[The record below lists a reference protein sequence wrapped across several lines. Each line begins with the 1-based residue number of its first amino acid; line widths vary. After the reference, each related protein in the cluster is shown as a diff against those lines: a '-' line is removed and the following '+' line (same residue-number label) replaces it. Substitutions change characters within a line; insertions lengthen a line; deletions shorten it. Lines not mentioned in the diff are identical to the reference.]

1 MIIVTMEAGTAS
13 NGSAPFFVVG
23 NDRSGTTVLR
33 LVLDR
38 SAEAAV
44 PPESMFLLDF
54 APVRRRGGLEDP
66 EKAARFVAEV
76 WRHPRVQLWGLAGD
90 PPPLPS
96 GLRHAEAYRFAVEA
110 PFRAYASA
118 EGKERF
124 GDKTPAY
131 LQAVDELL
139 AVWPDARIVVL
150 VRDARAVA
158 LSIQKLPF
166 GPNNPYAAAAWW
178 ARGIREGL
186 EAERRHPEQVLT
198 VRYED
203 LVSEPEATVRRV
215 CDHVRLGYN
224 SEMLAIERAG
234 PDKIVAEQ
242 AGWYSGVSKPISA
255 EASGRWRTEMPEED
269 QRVVAAVAAPELR
282 ELGYEALDSEAAVPR
297 SRALA
302 YIAHDAAL
310 RAANAFR
317 LRIVQERGRELRYV
331 LRRKLA
337 GARG

>member
-1 MIIVTMEAGTAS
+1 VAGDAS
-13 NGSAPFFVVG
+13 PFFVVG
-23 NDRSGTTVLR
+23 NDRSGTTLLR

-66 EKAARFVAEV
+66 EQAARFVAEV
-76 WRHPRVQLWGLAGD
+76 WSHPRVKVWGLSGG
-90 PPPLPS
+90 PPAVPE
-96 GLRHAEAYRFAVEA
+96 GLSHADAYRFAVES
-110 PFRAYASA
+110 PYRAYANR

-124 GDKTPAY
+124 GDKTPPY
-131 LQAVDELL
+131 LHAVDELL
-139 AVWPDARIVVL
+139 AVWPDARVVVL

-158 LSIQKLPF
+158 HSIAKLPF
-166 GPNNPYAAAAWW
+166 GPNNAYAAAEWW
-178 ARGIREGL
+178 AEGVRTGL

-203 LVSEPEATVRRV
+203 LVAAPDETVPRV

-224 SEMLAIERAG
+224 SEMLAIERVAPG
-234 PDKIVAEQ
+234 KIVAAQ
-242 AGWYSGVSKPISA
+242 ADWYTGVSRPISA
-255 EASGRWRTEMPEED
+255 AAVDRWRAEMPPEE
-269 QRVVAAVAAPELR
+269 QRLVAAVAGPELR
-282 ELGYEALDSEAAVPR
+282 ELGYEADAAVAPVPR
-297 SRALA
+297 PRALA
-302 YIAHDAAL
+302 YTAHDAAF
-310 RAANAFR
+310 RAVHAFR

>member
-1 MIIVTMEAGTAS
+1 MGD
-13 NGSAPFFVVG
+13 APFFVVG

-54 APVRRRGGLEDP
+54 APVRHRGGLEDP
-66 EKAARFVAEV
+66 EKAARFLAEV
-76 WRHPRVQLWGLAGD
+76 WNHPRVRLWGLHSD

-96 GLRHAEAYRFAVEA
+96 GLSHADAYRFAVEA
-110 PFRAYASA
+110 PFRAYARR

-131 LQAVDELL
+131 LHAADELL
-139 AVWPDARIVVL
+139 AVWPDARIVVV

-234 PDKIVAEQ
+234 PEKIVAEQ
-242 AGWYSGVSKPISA
+242 AGWYSGVSQPISA
-255 EASGRWRTEMPEED
+255 AASGRWRTEMPEAD
-269 QRVVAAVAAPELR
+269 RRVVVVVAGPELR
-282 ELGYEALDSEAAVPR
+282 ALGYDAAEGQAAVPR
-297 SRALA
+297 SRALV
-302 YIAHDAAL
+302 YSAHDAAL

-317 LRIVQERGRELRYV
+317 LRIVQEHGRELRYV

>member
-1 MIIVTMEAGTAS
+1 MDGDA
-13 NGSAPFFVVG
+13 APFFVVG

-54 APVRRRGGLEDP
+54 ASVRHRGGLEDP
-66 EKAARFVAEV
+66 EKAARFLAEV
-76 WRHPRVQLWGLAGD
+76 WNHPRVRLWGLHSD
-90 PPPLPS
+90 PPPVPS
-96 GLRHAEAYRFAVEA
+96 GLSHADAYRFAVEA
-110 PFRAYASA
+110 PFRAYTRR

-131 LQAVDELL
+131 LHAVDELL

-186 EAERRHPEQVLT
+186 EAEHRHPEQVLT

-234 PDKIVAEQ
+234 PEKIVAEQ
-242 AGWYSGVSKPISA
+242 AWWYSGVSQPISDA
-255 EASGRWRTEMPEED
+255 ASGRWRTEMPEAD
-269 QRVVAAVAAPELR
+269 RRVVVAVAGPELR
-282 ELGYEALDSEAAVPR
+282 ALGYDAAEGQAAVPR
-297 SRALA
+297 SRALV
-302 YIAHDAAL
+302 YSAHDTTL

-317 LRIVQERGRELRYV
+317 LRILQEHGRELRYV

-337 GARG
+337 GACR

>member
-1 MIIVTMEAGTAS
+1 VEGAE
-13 NGSAPFFVVG
+13 APFFVVA
-23 NDRSGTTVLR
+23 NDRSGTTLLR

-54 APVRRRGGLEDP
+54 APVRRRGGLDDP
-66 EKAARFVAEV
+66 EKAARFAVEV
-76 WRHPRVQLWGLAGD
+76 WSHPRVRLWGLPGGPPSVPAG
-90 PPPLPS
+90 LS
-96 GLRHAEAYRFAVEA
+96 HADAYRFAVEA
-110 PFRAYASA
+110 PFLAYARR
-118 EGKERF
+118 EGKKRF

-131 LQAVDELL
+131 LSAVDELL
-139 AVWPDARIVVL
+139 SVWPDARVVVL

-158 LSIQKLPF
+158 LSIAGLPF

-178 ARGIREGL
+178 ARGIRTGL

-203 LVSEPEATVRRV
+203 LVTEPEATVRRV

-224 SEMLAIERAG
+224 SEMLAIERAA

-242 AGWYSGVSKPISA
+242 ADWYTGVSKPISA
-255 EASGRWRTEMPEED
+255 AESDRWRTEMPAAD
-269 QRVVAAVAAPELR
+269 QRVVASVAGPELR
-282 ELGYEALDSEAAVPR
+282 ELGYEVGAEELAVPR

-302 YIAHDAAL
+302 YTAHDRAL
-310 RAANAFR
+310 RAVHAFR
-317 LRIVQERGRELRYV
+317 LRVLQERGRELRYV
-331 LRRKLA
+331 VKRKLA

>member
-1 MIIVTMEAGTAS
+1 MAGD
-13 NGSAPFFVVG
+13 APFFVVG
-23 NDRSGTTVLR
+23 NDRSGTTLLR

-54 APVRRRGGLEDP
+54 APVRRRGGLEDHAQ
-66 EKAARFVAEV
+66 AARFLHEV
-76 WRHPRVQLWGLAGD
+76 WSHPRVRLWGLAGE
-90 PPPLPS
+90 PPAVPA
-96 GLRHAEAYRFAVEA
+96 GLSHADAYRFAVEA
-110 PFRAYASA
+110 PFRAYAQR

-131 LQAVDELL
+131 LAAADELL

-158 LSIQKLPF
+158 LSITKLPF
-166 GPNNPYAAAAWW
+166 GPNNPYAAANWW
-178 ARGIREGL
+178 ARGIRAGL
-186 EAERRHPEQVLT
+186 AAERRHPGQVLT

-203 LVSEPEATVRRV
+203 LVAQPEAIVSRV

-234 PDKIVAEQ
+234 PGKIVAEQ
-242 AGWYSGVSKPISA
+242 AEWYTGVSKPISA
-255 EASGRWRTEMPEED
+255 DGSDRWRTEMPDSD
-269 QRVVAAVAAPELR
+269 QRLVAAVAGAELHT
-282 ELGYEALDSEAAVPR
+282 LGYEANGVGTPVSG

-302 YIAHDAAL
+302 YRAHDSAL
-310 RAANAFR
+310 RAVHAFR
-317 LRIVQERGRELRYV
+317 LRIVEERGRELRYV
-331 LRRKLA
+331 VKRKLA

>member
-1 MIIVTMEAGTAS
+1 MDGAD
-13 NGSAPFFVVG
+13 APFFVVG

-54 APVRRRGGLEDP
+54 EPVRCRGGLEDP
-66 EKAARFVAEV
+66 EKAARFLAEV
-76 WRHPRVQLWGLAGD
+76 WRHPRVQLWGLRSD

-96 GLRHAEAYRFAVEA
+96 GLSHADAYRFVVEA
-110 PFRAYASA
+110 PFRAYALR
-118 EGKERF
+118 EGKKRF

-131 LQAVDELL
+131 LHAVDELL
-139 AVWPDARIVVL
+139 AVWPEARFVVL

-158 LSIQKLPF
+158 RSIQKLPF

-178 ARGIREGL
+178 ARGIREGHD
-186 EAERRHPEQVLT
+186 AERRHPEQVLT

-203 LVSEPEATVRRV
+203 LVSDPEATVRRV

-234 PDKIVAEQ
+234 PEKIVSEQ
-242 AGWYSGVSKPISA
+242 ADWYTGVSKPISA
-255 EASGRWRTEMPEED
+255 EASSRWRTEMPEAD
-269 QRVVAAVAAPELR
+269 RRVVEAVAGPELR
-282 ELGYEALDSEAAVPR
+282 VLGYETGDGVVVVPR

-302 YIAHDAAL
+302 YSAHDTTL
-310 RAANAFR
+310 RAVNAFR

>member
-1 MIIVTMEAGTAS
+1 LGDRAG
-13 NGSAPFFVVG
+13 PFFVVG
-23 NDRSGTTVLR
+23 NDRSGTTLLR

-54 APVRRRGGLEDP
+54 ASVRRRGGLEDP
-66 EKAARFVAEV
+66 EQAERFLAEV
-76 WRHPRVQLWGLAGD
+76 WSHPRVQLWGIAGE
-90 PPPLPS
+90 PPPVPP
-96 GLRHAEAYRFAVEA
+96 GLTHAEAYRFAVEA
-110 PFRAYASA
+110 PFRAYAA
-118 EGKERF
+118 REGKERF

-131 LQAVDELL
+131 LHAVDELL
-139 AVWPDARIVVL
+139 AVWSDARVVVL
-150 VRDARAVA
+150 VRDARGVA
-158 LSIQKLPF
+158 HSITKLPF
-166 GPNNPYAAAAWW
+166 GPNNAYAAAAWW
-178 ARGIREGL
+178 ADGIRTGL

-234 PDKIVAEQ
+234 PGKIVPEQ
-242 AGWYSGVSKPISA
+242 ADWYTGVASPISA
-255 EASGRWRTEMPEED
+255 AAADRWRVELPADD
-269 QRVVAAVAAPELR
+269 QRLVAAVAGAELR
-282 ELGYEALDSEAAVPR
+282 ALGYEIQGGDAAVPPA
-297 SRALA
+297 RAVA
-302 YIAHDAAL
+302 YRAHDAAF
-310 RAANAFR
+310 RAVHAFR
-317 LRIVQERGRELRYV
+317 LRIVQEHGRELRYV

>member
-1 MIIVTMEAGTAS
+1 MGDGDT
-13 NGSAPFFVVG
+13 PFFVVG

-54 APVRRRGGLEDP
+54 APVRRHGGLDDP
-66 EKAARFVAEV
+66 ARAARFLAEV
-76 WRHPRVQLWGLAGD
+76 WSHPRVQLWGLDDEPPAVPPGLSHAG
-90 PPPLPS
+90 
-96 GLRHAEAYRFAVEA
+96 AYRFAVES
-110 PFRAYASA
+110 PYRAYARR

-131 LQAVDELL
+131 VHAVDELV
-139 AVWPDARIVVL
+139 AVWPDARVVVL
-150 VRDARAVA
+150 VRDARDVA
-158 LSIQKLPF
+158 LSIAKMPF

-178 ARGIREGL
+178 ARGVQAGL
-186 EAERRHPEQVLT
+186 AAERRYPEQVLT

-203 LVSEPEATVRRV
+203 LVAKPEATVRRV

-234 PDKIVAEQ
+234 PGKIVSEQ
-242 AGWYSGVSKPISA
+242 SDWYTGVSSPISA
-255 EASGRWRTEMPEED
+255 AASGRWRTTMPEED
-269 QRVVAAVAAPELR
+269 RRVVVAVAGPELR
-282 ELGYEALDSEAAVPR
+282 ELGYDAGGDEVPVTR
-297 SRALA
+297 ARALA
-302 YIAHDAAL
+302 YTAHDAAL
-310 RAANAFR
+310 RGVHAFR
-317 LRIVQERGRELRYV
+317 LRILQEHGRELRYV
-331 LRRKLA
+331 VRRKLA